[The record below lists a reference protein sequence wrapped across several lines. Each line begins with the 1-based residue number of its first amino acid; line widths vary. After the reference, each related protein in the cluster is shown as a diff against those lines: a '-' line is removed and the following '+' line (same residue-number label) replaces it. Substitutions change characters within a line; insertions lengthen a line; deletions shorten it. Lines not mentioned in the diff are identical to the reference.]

1 MDPVSILMIEDNPGD
16 ARIIQDMLADAENM
30 EFDIDWKQ
38 TLKGGLE
45 SLGENQYDVVLLDL
59 GLPDSPQSSVSF
71 TRVQAVAP
79 AQPIIILTG
88 HDDETFAVTTVRR
101 GAQDYLIKGR
111 IDTDTLV
118 RTVRYA
124 IARKLGG
131 DKQFTIAELS
141 QFDGKEGR
149 SAYIAYNGKVYD
161 ATRSQPWA
169 EGKHMGVHVAG
180 TDLTDVLAKAP
191 HGEDKLASLPI
202 LGTLVKE
209 ETLGQQL
216 LRRIDNLHPHATL
229 VHLSIAYALVAPFAF
244 LGWIINGEAIFDQ
257 ITIYLLVL
265 GLITVPLSFL
275 TGVTSWIL
283 RYETKA
289 ARTFNL
295 KIGFGILLF
304 FTILGTFLWRITGPD
319 TVLSQPGS
327 YFFLASLFFQLAM
340 AVTSDWVGKKIVYS

>member
-16 ARIIQDMLADAENM
+16 ARIIQDMLGDAKNI
-30 EFDIDWKQ
+30 EFAIDWKQ
-38 TLKGGLE
+38 TLRGGLD
-45 SLGENQYDVVLLDL
+45 SLGENKYDVVLLDL

-71 TRVQAVAP
+71 TRVQAVTSGV
-79 AQPIIILTG
+79 PIIILTG
-88 HDDETFAVTTVRR
+88 LDDETFAVTTVRR

-118 RTVRYA
+118 RTIRYA

-131 DKQFTIAELS
+131 DKQFTITELS
-141 QFDGKEGR
+141 QYDGKEGR
-149 SAYIAYNGKVYD
+149 AAYIAYNGKVYD
-161 ATRSQPWA
+161 ATRSQPWKD
-169 EGKHMGVHVAG
+169 GKHMGVHVAG
-180 TDLTDVLAKAP
+180 TDLTDTFSNAP

-202 LGTLVKE
+202 LGNLVKE

-216 LRRIDNLHPHATL
+216 LRRFDNLHPHATL
-229 VHLSIAYALVAPFAF
+229 VHLSFAYALVAPFAF
-244 LGWIINGEAIFDQ
+244 LGWMINGKAIFDQ
-257 ITIYLLVL
+257 ITLYLLIL

-275 TGVTSWIL
+275 TGVISWIL

-295 KIGFGILLF
+295 KIGFGVLLF
-304 FTILGTFLWRITGPD
+304 FTILGTFLWRITGPS

-327 YFFLASLFFQLAM
+327 YFYLASLFFQLAM
-340 AVTSDWVGKKIVYS
+340 VVTTDFVGKKIVYS

>member
-1 MDPVSILMIEDNPGD
+1 
-16 ARIIQDMLADAENM
+16 
-30 EFDIDWKQ
+30 
-38 TLKGGLE
+38 
-45 SLGENQYDVVLLDL
+45 
-59 GLPDSPQSSVSF
+59 
-71 TRVQAVAP
+71 
-79 AQPIIILTG
+79 LTG
-88 HDDETFAVTTVRR
+88 LDDETFAVTTVRR

-118 RTVRYA
+118 RTIRYA

-131 DKQFTIAELS
+131 DKQFTLIELS
-141 QFDGKEGR
+141 QYDGNEGR
-149 SAYIAYNGKVYD
+149 SAYIAYKGRVYD
-161 ATRSQPWA
+161 ATGSSLWKD
-169 EGKHMGVHVAG
+169 GKHMGAHVAG
-180 TDLTDVLAKAP
+180 TDLTDVFANAP
-191 HGEDKLASLPI
+191 HGEDKLAKLPI
-202 LGTLVKE
+202 LGYLVKE

-244 LGWIINGEAIFDQ
+244 IGWLINGEAIFDQ
-257 ITIYLLVL
+257 ITLYLLVL

-304 FTILGTFLWRITGPD
+304 FTILGTFLWRITGPGS
-319 TVLSQPGS
+319 VLSQPGS
-327 YFFLASLFFQLAM
+327 YFYLASLFIQLAM
-340 AVTSDWVGKKIVYS
+340 ALLSDFVGKKIVYS